1 MAKRVTDEDRAVLGQ
16 VGGALAAGQDVA
28 RAALATATRTVC
40 HLLEQRH
47 PGHTVELRV
56 PPFAAVQLGF
66 GQRGAHTRGT
76 PPNVVETDPA
86 TLVRLATGSLTW
98 SDARADRLVSA
109 SGAQA
114 DLAEC
119 FPL

>member
-1 MAKRVTDEDRAVLGQ
+1 VAKRISDSDRALVAR
-16 VGGALAAGQDVA
+16 VGVALARGEGVA
-28 RAALATATRTVC
+28 RAELATATRTAC

-56 PPFAAVQLGF
+56 PPFSAVQLGI
-66 GQRGAHTRGT
+66 GNRGAHTRGT
-76 PPNVVETDPA
+76 PPNVVETDPT
-86 TLVRLATGSLTW
+86 TLVCLATGSLTW
-98 SDARADRLVSA
+98 PEARAAHRVSA

-114 DLAEC
+114 DLSEC